1 MKRPEGFEPPAEP
14 TPEPSPS
21 TRRGR
26 SASPGRP
33 LRRRGSARPGD
44 ATAETGE
51 AGAEPRPTPGP
62 SRPSTLADDPR
73 RPSLPPRGDD
83 APTGPVPVV
92 SGRDDAGPRAGAAAA
107 AVRAGLGRAASGAAG
122 LADRVR
128 GDVASRPSGAS
139 TTPASDGGEEPPRI
153 GPADTSAEAAR
164 ERAASARRVARRATR
179 QRRRVEKSEVRRF
192 TRRTRHRR
200 ATWTAVGVVVVV
212 LVGSVTVAVFSPLLS
227 LQEIEVEGTSRVDA
241 TAVRAAVDD
250 QLGTPLALVDFGRIT
265 SELEQFPL
273 IASYVTETA
282 PPHTLVI
289 RVTERQPIATVASGD
304 RFDLVDPA
312 GIVVQEL
319 DARQDGV
326 PLVDVGGTALDGTA
340 YRSTAEV
347 LLALP
352 VNLRAS
358 VDTVTAS
365 TADDVALVLT
375 SGEHVVW
382 GSAEQSEKKAQVL
395 AGLIADQAKR
405 DPSASVEYDV
415 SAPDNG
421 IIRVR

>member
-1 MKRPEGFEPPAEP
+1 M
-14 TPEPSPS
+14 
-21 TRRGR
+21 
-26 SASPGRP
+26 
-33 LRRRGSARPGD
+33 
-44 ATAETGE
+44 
-51 AGAEPRPTPGP
+51 
-62 SRPSTLADDPR
+62 
-73 RPSLPPRGDD
+73 
-83 APTGPVPVV
+83 
-92 SGRDDAGPRAGAAAA
+92 
-107 AVRAGLGRAASGAAG
+107 
-122 LADRVR
+122 
-128 GDVASRPSGAS
+128 
-139 TTPASDGGEEPPRI
+139 
-153 GPADTSAEAAR
+153 
-164 ERAASARRVARRATR
+164 
-179 QRRRVEKSEVRRF
+179 
-192 TRRTRHRR
+192 
-200 ATWTAVGVVVVV
+200 VVVV